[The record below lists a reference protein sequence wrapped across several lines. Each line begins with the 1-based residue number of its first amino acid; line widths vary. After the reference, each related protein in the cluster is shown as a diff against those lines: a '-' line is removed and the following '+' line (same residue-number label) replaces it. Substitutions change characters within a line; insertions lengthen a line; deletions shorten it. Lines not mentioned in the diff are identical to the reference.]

1 MTSTKKSMSIP
12 VHIMADKEIVA
23 MINKSGCLMYVL
35 LVILVLVVDWIVSL
49 GLVWLISWCFGWS
62 FSWKV
67 ATGVWMVVLLLHD
80 IFKIKIEK

>member
-12 VHIMADKEIVA
+12 VQIMADKEIVA

-35 LVILVLVVDWIVSL
+35 LAILALVVNWIVSL

-67 ATGVWMVVLLLHD
+67 ATGVWMVVLLLHGVL
-80 IFKIKIEK
+80 K

>member
-12 VHIMADKEIVA
+12 VQIMADKEIVA

-35 LVILVLVVDWIVSL
+35 LAILALVVNWIVSL

-67 ATGVWMVVLLLHD
+67 ATGVWMVVSLLHGV
-80 IFKIKIEK
+80 FKIKIEK

>member
-12 VHIMADKEIVA
+12 VQIMADKEIVA

-35 LVILVLVVDWIVSL
+35 LAILVLVVDWIVSL

-67 ATGVWMVVLLLHD
+67 ATGVWMVVLLLHGV
-80 IFKIKIEK
+80 FKR

>member
-12 VHIMADKEIVA
+12 VRIMADKEIVA
-23 MINKSGCLMYVL
+23 MINKSGCLMCVL
-35 LVILVLVVDWIVSL
+35 LVILVLVVNWIVSL

-67 ATGVWMVVLLLHD
+67 ATGVWMVVLLLHGV
-80 IFKIKIEK
+80 FKIKIDK

>member
-12 VHIMADKEIVA
+12 VQIMADKEIVA

-35 LVILVLVVDWIVSL
+35 LVILVLVVDWIVSF

-67 ATGVWMVVLLLHD
+67 ATGVWMVVLLLQD
-80 IFKIKIEK
+80 VFKIKIDK

>member
-1 MTSTKKSMSIP
+1 
-12 VHIMADKEIVA
+12 MADKEIVS
-23 MINKSGCLMYVL
+23 MINKSGCLMCVL

-67 ATGVWMVVLLLHD
+67 ATGVWMVVLLLHGV
-80 IFKIKIEK
+80 FKIKIEK

>member
-12 VHIMADKEIVA
+12 VQIMADKEIVA

-35 LVILVLVVDWIVSL
+35 LAILVLVVNWIVSL

-67 ATGVWMVVLLLHD
+67 ATGVWMVVLILHGA
-80 IFKIKIEK
+80 FKIKIEK

>member
-12 VHIMADKEIVA
+12 VRIMADKEIVA
-23 MINKSGCLMYVL
+23 MINKSGCLMCVL
-35 LVILVLVVDWIVSL
+35 LAILVLVVDWIVSL

-67 ATGVWMVVLLLHD
+67 ATGVWMVVLLLHGVL
-80 IFKIKIEK
+80 K

>member
-1 MTSTKKSMSIP
+1 
-12 VHIMADKEIVA
+12 
-23 MINKSGCLMYVL
+23 MYVL

>member
-12 VHIMADKEIVA
+12 VQIMADKEIVA

-67 ATGVWMVVLLLHD
+67 ATGAVSYTHLTLPTN
-80 IFKIKIEK
+80 